1 MITLIVFRRFLPALQ
16 PSSVGHTGH
25 LPAPFGWEVLGAVG
39 QVSANAACNGVVP
52 QDEIQVTSLKGI
64 IRLNR

>member
-1 MITLIVFRRFLPALQ
+1 MITLIVFGRFLPALQ

-39 QVSANAACNGVVP
+39 RVSANAACNGAVS
-52 QDEIQVTSLKGI
+52 QDEIKVTSLKGI
-64 IRLNR
+64 IRLNI